1 MLKKI
6 LFFVVFKDKIRMEII
21 RTRDLRRIF
30 QNKYVVF
37 MGDSNM
43 RSIYKD
49 FIQLLQEDKLLSDAD
64 RKAGGNKES
73 ICGKFLM
80 EKEIRFVSFQNR
92 IRSNYLNIVG
102 DILLEG
108 GIYKN
113 LASGIEYEEKRVFLA
128 NIFLMKFIFLTRSV
142 ILI

>member
-1 MLKKI
+1 M
-6 LFFVVFKDKIRMEII
+6 
-21 RTRDLRRIF
+21 RDFRRIF

-49 FIQLLQEDKLLSDAD
+49 FILLLQEEKLMSDSD

-73 ICGKFLM
+73 IYGKLIWKQKIIFYIL
-80 EKEIRFVSFQNR
+80 KKKTC
-92 IRSNYLNIVG
+92 LG

-113 LASGIEYEEKRVFLA
+113 LASGIEYEEKRIFLA
-128 NIFLMKFIFLTRSV
+128 NLFLVKFIFLTR
-142 ILI
+142 